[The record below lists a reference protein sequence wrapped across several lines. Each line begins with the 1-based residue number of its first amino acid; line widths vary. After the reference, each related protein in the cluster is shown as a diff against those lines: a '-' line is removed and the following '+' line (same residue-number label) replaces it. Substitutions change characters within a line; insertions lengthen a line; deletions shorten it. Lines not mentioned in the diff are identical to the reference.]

1 MNKLTLVG
9 ALCFSLLGCEVSDVP
24 RFESMSEVELADYN
38 RGRNIGQMIVCSED
52 TRSFSRVRRRR
63 CMTVEAMYGS
73 AQQASQLGVL
83 QNIPG
88 YAQTEF

>member
-38 RGRNIGQMIVCSED
+38 RGRNIGQ
-52 TRSFSRVRRRR
+52 RLF
-63 CMTVEAMYGS
+63 
-73 AQQASQLGVL
+73 AQRILVPLAEYV
-83 QNIPG
+83 
-88 YAQTEF
+88 AVDA